1 MIFVTVLGKVN
12 DSFFT
17 KNFVSRR
24 RTLKNRGYAASC
36 RIKRLE
42 QKSDLEQEKGKE
54 FKDLDFVQEDNA
66 QMREEIEDLH
76 KKFEAL
82 KRFSQQKKIGIPPEL
97 DQY

>member
-1 MIFVTVLGKVN
+1 MG
-12 DSFFT
+12 FFANRWVYLSY
-17 KNFVSRR
+17 KNLFLYFRR

-36 RIKRLE
+36 RIKRLD
-42 QKSDLEQEKGKE
+42 QKCDLEQEKGKE